1 MNNNLSNIKKGKYFL
16 DKHNCIGMP
25 TETVYG
31 LAANAYSSKAISK
44 IFKLKK
50 RPKNNPLIVHY
61 SSLEM
66 LKRDCILNKNF
77 TNLYNKFCP
86 GPLTFIL
93 KLKKDSKISKFVTNK
108 KKTLAVRFPSHPKAK
123 GLLKILNY
131 PLAAPSANIS
141 SRVSP
146 VTKNHVK
153 EEFGKKIKYIIEGG
167 LSKIGLES
175 TIINL
180 TGKPEIL
187 RIGSIDINKLSKVL
201 NKKLLYR
208 KKSYMKAPGQ
218 NRLHYSPGIPLRM
231 NCKEAS
237 QDEAFILVKKRNN
250 SNKNFFYLSKNK
262 NLKEAARNLYS
273 VLRMIKKKGYKKIAV
288 EKIENK
294 GIGLAINDRLLKA
307 SSKKYMNTLVSV
319 NILSKNFS
327 SFEAVKEISFSINE
341 SEILGLLGPNGCGK
355 TTTIGMM
362 LGLLKPTSGEVIIN
376 GLNVEKNRINLL
388 KKMNFISPYIELPK
402 KLTVKE
408 NLMVYG
414 KLYSVN
420 NINNRIDYL
429 TETLRLSEFINK
441 KTGELSSGQKN
452 RVSLAKAVVNDPDIL
467 LLDEPTA
474 SLDPETGDFVRTFI
488 EKISSEKKMSILLAS
503 HNMNEVK
510 RLCKSILMMKDGKII
525 DRGTPSE
532 IINKHGKKNLE
543 EVFLKLNRTKNE
555 L

>member
-1 MNNNLSNIKKGKYFL
+1 
-16 DKHNCIGMP
+16 
-25 TETVYG
+25 
-31 LAANAYSSKAISK
+31 
-44 IFKLKK
+44 
-50 RPKNNPLIVHY
+50 
-61 SSLEM
+61 
-66 LKRDCILNKNF
+66 
-77 TNLYNKFCP
+77 
-86 GPLTFIL
+86 
-93 KLKKDSKISKFVTNK
+93 
-108 KKTLAVRFPSHPKAK
+108 
-123 GLLKILNY
+123 
-131 PLAAPSANIS
+131 
-141 SRVSP
+141 
-146 VTKNHVK
+146 
-153 EEFGKKIKYIIEGG
+153 
-167 LSKIGLES
+167 
-175 TIINL
+175 
-180 TGKPEIL
+180 
-187 RIGSIDINKLSKVL
+187 
-201 NKKLLYR
+201 
-208 KKSYMKAPGQ
+208 
-218 NRLHYSPGIPLRM
+218 
-231 NCKEAS
+231 
-237 QDEAFILVKKRNN
+237 
-250 SNKNFFYLSKNK
+250 
-262 NLKEAARNLYS
+262 
-273 VLRMIKKKGYKKIAV
+273 
-288 EKIENK
+288 
-294 GIGLAINDRLLKA
+294 
-307 SSKKYMNTLVSV
+307 MNTLVSV
-319 NILSKNFS
+319 NNLSKNFS

-376 GLNVEKNRINLL
+376 GLNVENNRINLL

-420 NINNRIDYL
+420 NIHNRIDYL

-543 EVFLKLNRTKNE
+543 EVFLKLNRAKNE